1 MNRALVIVAVTAAV
15 VAGSYF
21 GFSRSPALAPPRPT
35 ADAPAVAPAAAPAVT
50 PSAGAP
56 TVAAPPAAA
65 PPEEAPKNAY
75 AIAIRN
81 GRPQAPDVIR
91 VREGDRV
98 TLTIATDRAGTLEVH
113 GYREEVKLVAN
124 TQGTL
129 TFVAAKSGRFGIDMH
144 ERSGGHIEVT
154 ALEVLP
160 K

>member
-15 VAGSYF
+15 VAGLYF
-21 GFSRSPALAPPRPT
+21 GFSRSPALAPPRAA
-35 ADAPAVAPAAAPAVT
+35 ADVPAVAPPAAPAVT

-113 GYREEVKLVAN
+113 GYREEVKLEAN

-129 TFVAAKSGRFGIDMH
+129 AFVATKSGRFGIDMH

>member
-15 VAGSYF
+15 VAGLYF
-21 GFSRSPALAPPRPT
+21 GFSRSPALAPPR
-35 ADAPAVAPAAAPAVT
+35 AA
-50 PSAGAP
+50 AGAP